1 MLRQGKLRAAIRG
14 ENPVAESHVFHAEP
28 LARAIEAVVAAGGS
42 EATEAKLVAENLVLA
57 NLMGHDSHGI
67 GMIPRYVASLLEGEL
82 TANRHPEVTLDGG
95 ALLALDGCKGYG
107 QVIGREAMQMAIDRA
122 RQHGTCVM
130 TLGNSHH
137 LGRIGHWAE
146 MAVAEGFVSI
156 HFVNVISLGRVAP
169 YGGADA
175 RFGTNPCCI
184 GVPLPGEPPFIL
196 DYATSAVAQ
205 GKMRV
210 AHNKGEQVPPGR
222 LIDDKGNPT
231 TDPRYVVVP
240 PYGALVTFGEHK
252 GYGMAV
258 ACELLGGALTGG
270 GTWHQEQPN
279 TQRVLNGMLAILI
292 DPERLGT
299 AGIFSSET
307 REFLDWVRKSPPAPG
322 FDRVRIAGEPERET
336 RAKREKD
343 GVPVD
348 TATWTEI
355 RAAAAKLKLDPDAV
369 DRLARGVH

>member
-1 MLRQGKLRAAIRG
+1 M
-14 ENPVAESHVFHAEP
+14 AESHVFQAAP
-28 LARAIEAVVAAGGS
+28 LTLAIEAVVAAGGS
-42 EATEAKLVAENLVLA
+42 EPREAKLVAENLVLA

-82 TANRHPEVTLDGG
+82 TANRHPEVKLDGG

-107 QVIGREAMQMAIDRA
+107 QVIGFEAMQMAIERVKK
-122 RQHGTCVM
+122 HGTCVM
-130 TLGNSHH
+130 TLANSHH

-156 HFVNVISLGRVAP
+156 HFANVLSLMRVAP

-205 GKMRV
+205 GKIRV
-210 AHNKGEQVPPGR
+210 AYNKGEQVPAGR

-240 PYGALVTFGEHK
+240 PWGALLTFGEHK

-258 ACELLGGALTGG
+258 ACELLGGALSGG
-270 GTWHQEQPN
+270 GTWHYEQPT
-279 TQRVLNGMLAILI
+279 TQRVLNGMLAIVI
-292 DPERLGT
+292 DPQRLGT
-299 AGIFSSET
+299 AAPFASET
-307 REFLDWVRKSPPAPG
+307 RQFLDWLRKSPPAPG

-336 RAKREKD
+336 RATRERD

-348 TATWTEI
+348 EATWRDI
-355 RAAAAKLKLDPDAV
+355 RAAAQKLALAPEAV
-369 DRLARGVH
+369 DRIARGVH